1 MRRGRANRCY
11 NASDDTRLKMGD
23 YFDLVADRCGLPR
36 PRRIAR
42 AEAERTLSPTRL
54 SFMSES
60 RQLENRRIKTELGF
74 RLSYPTVV
82 DGLAAAASESPS
94 A

>member
-1 MRRGRANRCY
+1 
-11 NASDDTRLKMGD
+11 MGE
-23 YFDLVADRCGLPR
+23 YFDLVADHFDLPR
-36 PRRIAR
+36 APRISRNA
-42 AEAERTLSPTRL
+42 AQQELSAVQL

-74 RLSYPTVV
+74 RLRYPTVV
-82 DGLAAAASESPS
+82 DGLAAATSESPS